1 MATVACSAC
10 GREVE
15 LAPGEAEVECPGCA
29 SPVVRPKAERGER
42 GSRRRREFDP
52 KRDINRMW
60 CPECRT
66 EVTASRINEERFNTV
81 LGLGGV
87 LSLAVGAGVAW
98 PFLARGADWELVGI
112 LFALFL
118 GIAIYVCAVIADV
131 VSRGSVFR
139 CKTCETETDPI

>member
-1 MATVACSAC
+1 MAVCPAC

-15 LAPGEAEVECPGCA
+15 LAPNEAETECPGCG
-29 SPVVRPKAERGER
+29 SPVARPRREPSESRAK
-42 GSRRRREFDP
+42 RRRPFDP
-52 KRDINRMW
+52 NKDVNRMW

-66 EVTASRINEERFNTV
+66 EVTASRINDERFNTV

-87 LSLAVGAGVAW
+87 LSFAIGAGVAW
-98 PFLARGADWELVGI
+98 PFVARGADWELVGI

-118 GIAIYVCAVIADV
+118 GIAIYVCAVIADL

-139 CKTCETETDPI
+139 CKTCETEAEVI